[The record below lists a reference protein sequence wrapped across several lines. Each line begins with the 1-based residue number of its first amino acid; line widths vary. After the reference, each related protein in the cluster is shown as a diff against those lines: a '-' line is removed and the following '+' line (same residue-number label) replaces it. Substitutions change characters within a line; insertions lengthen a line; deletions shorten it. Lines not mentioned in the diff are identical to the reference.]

1 MNGSPANAA
10 PVHAP
15 QVNVPRFNAA
25 PVNIAPVRVAHITTI
40 DLSLRYLLLN
50 QMLFLESKGYD
61 VTGISA
67 PGPDVPALE
76 SAGIRHLAVAMT
88 RRMTPLADLRALVR
102 LTRLLRR
109 ERFDIVHTHNPKPGL
124 IGQIA
129 ARLAG
134 VPIVVNTIH
143 GLYFHERSPW
153 MRRTVFSTLERVAA
167 LCSDRILSQSREDV
181 QTLLALGVCRAEL
194 IRHLGN
200 GIDISRFRPGV
211 VDADVVDRERAA
223 LNLGGGPVVGF
234 VGRLVAEKGLPE
246 LLEAAAI
253 VRAQVPSV
261 RFLIVG
267 PADDSKS
274 DALSPAALASAGV
287 ADVCRFVGMRNDMPL
302 MFALMDV
309 FALPSHREG
318 VPRSPM
324 EASAMGVPSV
334 VTDVR
339 GCREVVDHERTG
351 LIVPVK
357 DPASLAQAILRVLQH
372 PDEAR
377 RFGQA
382 ARQLAVEQFDEQRIF
397 ETVADEYDHLLTRLM
412 PGRRTADV
420 RGGAA

>member
-1 MNGSPANAA
+1 MKNG
-10 PVHAP
+10 
-15 QVNVPRFNAA
+15 
-25 PVNIAPVRVAHITTI
+25 PVRVAHITTI

-50 QMLFLESKGYD
+50 QMRYLQTKGYE

-76 SAGIRHLAVAMT
+76 AAGIRHLAVPMT
-88 RRMTPLADLRALVR
+88 RRMTPVADFRAL
-102 LTRLLRR
+102 LQLASLLRR
-109 ERFDIVHTHNPKPGL
+109 EQFDIIHTHNPKPGL

-143 GLYFHERSPW
+143 GLYFHEQSPW
-153 MRRTVFSTLERVAA
+153 LRRTVFSSLEHLAA
-167 LCSDRILSQSREDV
+167 MCSDRILSQSREDV
-181 QTLLALGVCRAEL
+181 DTLLALRVCRPEL

-200 GIDISRFRPGV
+200 GIDISRFVPGIV
-211 VDADVVDRERAA
+211 PADVVARERAS
-223 LNLGGGPVVGF
+223 LNLGDGPVVGF

-253 VRAQVPSV
+253 LRARVPAV

-267 PADDSKS
+267 PADDKKA
-274 DALSPAALASAGV
+274 DALSPESAQTYGV
-287 ADVCRFVGMRNDMPL
+287 ADICRFVGMRNDMPL

-339 GCREVVDHERTG
+339 GCREVVEHERTG

-357 DPASLAQAILRVLQH
+357 SPQALAQGILRLLEQ
-372 PDEAR
+372 PDDAR
-377 RFGQA
+377 RWGRA
-382 ARQLAVEQFDEQRIF
+382 ARELAETRFDERRIF
-397 ETVADEYDHLLTRLM
+397 EVVAEEYDRLLDRLM
-412 PGRRTADV
+412 PGRRMPVVA
-420 RGGAA
+420 GART

>member
-1 MNGSPANAA
+1 MRSG
-10 PVHAP
+10 
-15 QVNVPRFNAA
+15 
-25 PVNIAPVRVAHITTI
+25 PVRVAHITTI

-50 QMLFLESKGYD
+50 QLRYLQSRGYE

-76 SAGIRHLAVAMT
+76 AAGIRHLAVPMT
-88 RRMTPLADLRALVR
+88 RRMTPGADFRALLQLVS
-102 LTRLLRR
+102 LLRR
-109 ERFDIVHTHNPKPGL
+109 EQFDIIHTHNPKPGL

-143 GLYFHERSPW
+143 GLYFHEQSPW
-153 MRRTVFSTLERVAA
+153 LRRTVFSSLEHVAA
-167 LCSDRILSQSREDV
+167 MCSDRILSQSREDV
-181 QTLLALGVCRAEL
+181 DTLLALRVCRPDV

-200 GIDISRFRPGV
+200 GIDISRFLPGIV
-211 VDADVVDRERAA
+211 PPDVVARERAS
-223 LNLGGGPVVGF
+223 LNLGDGPVVGF

-253 VRAQVPSV
+253 VRARVPSV

-267 PADDSKS
+267 PADDKKA
-274 DALSPAALASAGV
+274 DALSPETARTYGV
-287 ADVCRFVGMRNDMPL
+287 ADICRFVGMRNDMPL

-339 GCREVVDHERTG
+339 GCREVVEHERTG

-357 DPASLAQAILRVLQH
+357 SPTALAQGILRMLEQ
-372 PDEAR
+372 PDDAR
-377 RFGQA
+377 SWGRA
-382 ARQLAVEQFDEQRIF
+382 ARELAETRFDERRIF
-397 ETVADEYDHLLTRLM
+397 EIVAEEYDRLLERLM
-412 PGRRTADV
+412 PGRRAPVAAGV
-420 RGGAA
+420 RP

>member
-1 MNGSPANAA
+1 MRSG
-10 PVHAP
+10 
-15 QVNVPRFNAA
+15 
-25 PVNIAPVRVAHITTI
+25 PVRVAHITTI

-50 QMLFLESKGYD
+50 QLRYLQSRGYE

-76 SAGIRHLAVAMT
+76 AAGIRHLAVPMT
-88 RRMTPLADLRALVR
+88 RRMTPGADFKALLQLVS
-102 LTRLLRR
+102 LLRR
-109 ERFDIVHTHNPKPGL
+109 EQFDIIHTHNPKPGL
-124 IGQIA
+124 IGQLA
-129 ARLAG
+129 ARIAG

-143 GLYFHERSPW
+143 GLYFHEQSPW
-153 MRRTVFSTLERVAA
+153 LRRTVFSSLEHLAA
-167 LCSDRILSQSREDV
+167 MCSHRILSQSREDV
-181 QTLLALGVCRAEL
+181 DTLLALRVCRPEM

-200 GIDISRFRPGV
+200 GIDISRFVPGIV
-211 VDADVVDRERAA
+211 PADVVAREKAT
-223 LNLGGGPVVGF
+223 LDLGDGPVVGF

-253 VRAQVPSV
+253 VRARVPSV

-267 PADDSKS
+267 PADDKKA
-274 DALSPAALASAGV
+274 DALSPESAATYGV
-287 ADVCRFVGMRNDMPL
+287 ADICRFVGMRNDMPL

-339 GCREVVDHERTG
+339 GCREVVEHEKTG

-357 DPASLAQAILRVLQH
+357 NPAALAQGILRMLEQ
-372 PDEAR
+372 PDDAR
-377 RFGQA
+377 RWGRA
-382 ARQLAVEQFDEQRIF
+382 ARELAETRFDERRIF
-397 ETVADEYDHLLTRLM
+397 EIVAEEYDQLLTRLM
-412 PGRRTADV
+412 PGRRMPAAA
-420 RGGAA
+420 GARS

>member
-1 MNGSPANAA
+1 MSS
-10 PVHAP
+10 
-15 QVNVPRFNAA
+15 
-25 PVNIAPVRVAHITTI
+25 APVRVAHITTI

-50 QMLFLESKGYD
+50 QMRYLQSRGYE

-76 SAGIRHLAVAMT
+76 AAGIRHLAVPMT
-88 RRMTPLADLRALVR
+88 RRMTPLADLRALLQLVS
-102 LTRLLRR
+102 LLRR
-109 ERFDIVHTHNPKPGL
+109 ERFDIIHTHNPKPGL

-143 GLYFHERSPW
+143 GLYFHEQSPW
-153 MRRTVFSTLERVAA
+153 LRRTVFSSLEHLAA
-167 LCSDRILSQSREDV
+167 MCSDRILSQSREDV
-181 QTLLALGVCRAEL
+181 DTLLALRVCRPDV

-200 GIDISRFRPGV
+200 GIDISRFLPGTVPMEV
-211 VDADVVDRERAA
+211 VARERAA
-223 LNLGGGPVVGF
+223 LNLGDGPVVGF

-253 VRAQVPSV
+253 VRARVPSV

-267 PADDSKS
+267 PADDKKA
-274 DALSPAALASAGV
+274 DALSPESASTYGV
-287 ADVCRFVGMRNDMPL
+287 ADICRFVGMRNDMPL
-302 MFALMDV
+302 MFALMNV

-339 GCREVVDHERTG
+339 GCREVVEHERTG

-357 DPASLAQAILRVLQH
+357 NPQALAQGILRMLEQ
-372 PDEAR
+372 PEDAR
-377 RFGQA
+377 RWGRA
-382 ARQLAVEQFDEQRIF
+382 ARDLAETRFDERRIF
-397 ETVADEYDHLLTRLM
+397 EVVAEEYDRLVARLM
-412 PGRRTADV
+412 PGRRTPVVA
-420 RGGAA
+420 GARP

>member
-1 MNGSPANAA
+1 MRSG
-10 PVHAP
+10 
-15 QVNVPRFNAA
+15 
-25 PVNIAPVRVAHITTI
+25 PVRVAHITTI

-50 QMLFLESKGYD
+50 QLRYLQSRGYE

-76 SAGIRHLAVAMT
+76 AAGIRHLAVPMT
-88 RRMTPLADLRALVR
+88 RRMTPGADFRALLQLVS
-102 LTRLLRR
+102 LLRR
-109 ERFDIVHTHNPKPGL
+109 EQFDIIHTHNPKPGL

-143 GLYFHERSPW
+143 GLYFHEQSPW
-153 MRRTVFSTLERVAA
+153 LRRTVFSSLEHVAA
-167 LCSDRILSQSREDV
+167 MCSDRILSQSREDV
-181 QTLLALGVCRAEL
+181 DTLLALRVCRPDV

-200 GIDISRFRPGV
+200 GIDISRFLPGIV
-211 VDADVVDRERAA
+211 PPDVVARERAS
-223 LNLGGGPVVGF
+223 LNLGDGPVVGF

-246 LLEAAAI
+246 LLEAAAN
-253 VRAQVPSV
+253 VRARVPSV

-267 PADDSKS
+267 PADDKKA
-274 DALSPAALASAGV
+274 DALSPETARTYGV
-287 ADVCRFVGMRNDMPL
+287 ADICRFVGMRNDMPL

-339 GCREVVDHERTG
+339 GCREVVEHERTG

-357 DPASLAQAILRVLQH
+357 SPTALAQGILRMLEQ
-372 PDEAR
+372 PDDAR
-377 RFGQA
+377 RWGRA
-382 ARQLAVEQFDEQRIF
+382 ARELAETRFDERRIF
-397 ETVADEYDHLLTRLM
+397 EIVAEEYDRLLERLM
-412 PGRRTADV
+412 PGRRAPVAAGV
-420 RGGAA
+420 RP

>member
-1 MNGSPANAA
+1 MRSG
-10 PVHAP
+10 
-15 QVNVPRFNAA
+15 
-25 PVNIAPVRVAHITTI
+25 PVRVAHITTI

-50 QMLFLESKGYD
+50 QLRYLQSRGYE

-76 SAGIRHLAVAMT
+76 AAGIRHLAVPMT
-88 RRMTPLADLRALVR
+88 RRMTPGADFKALLQLVS
-102 LTRLLRR
+102 LLRR
-109 ERFDIVHTHNPKPGL
+109 EQFDIIHTHNPKPGL

-129 ARLAG
+129 ARIAG

-143 GLYFHERSPW
+143 GLYFHEQSPW
-153 MRRTVFSTLERVAA
+153 LRRTVFSSLEHLAA
-167 LCSDRILSQSREDV
+167 MCSHRILSQSREDV
-181 QTLLALGVCRAEL
+181 DTLLALRVCRPEM

-200 GIDISRFRPGV
+200 GIDISRFVPGIV
-211 VDADVVDRERAA
+211 PADVVAREKAT
-223 LNLGGGPVVGF
+223 LDLGDGPVVGF

-253 VRAQVPSV
+253 VRARVPSV

-267 PADDSKS
+267 PADDKKA
-274 DALSPAALASAGV
+274 DALSPESAATYGV
-287 ADVCRFVGMRNDMPL
+287 ADICRFVGMRNDMPL

-339 GCREVVDHERTG
+339 GCREVVEHEKTG

-357 DPASLAQAILRVLQH
+357 NPAALAQGILRMLEQ
-372 PDEAR
+372 PDDAR
-377 RFGQA
+377 RWGRA
-382 ARQLAVEQFDEQRIF
+382 ARELAETRFDERRIF
-397 ETVADEYDHLLTRLM
+397 EIVAEEYDQLLTRLM
-412 PGRRTADV
+412 PGRRMPAAA
-420 RGGAA
+420 GARS